1 MKNIIFVILCLWAYH
16 SCAEECVDFNHEAC
30 QLMLHQN
37 ATLCHDR
44 HYALRYCQKSC
55 DLECYNCDT
64 SIITESQC
72 TETSLCRI
80 GEYCMTAKLASTT
93 DGHSH
98 YYKLGC
104 ATKKTCDGSGLFV
117 LGRRSMLTRNIDI
130 SCCGTD
136 RCNFPFAETTTMVFK
151 IPTHPATATSET
163 TFSTT
168 HTEPLSATSS
178 QTTPTT
184 ITSSPTTTTTPTTS
198 KATTISTTTIKVT
211 TPPTTTTSTA
221 TTTTYIQT
229 AATTT
234 SSPATLSPEL
244 MQFCQ
249 IRDSFSC
256 PTEQSN
262 PQCGSDGVLYN
273 NLCLY
278 NLALC
283 DNPSISHA
291 AMDACNQP

>member
-55 DLECYNCDT
+55 GICHLECYNCDT

-117 LGRRSMLTRNIDI
+117 LGRRK
-130 SCCGTD
+130 
-136 RCNFPFAETTTMVFK
+136 TTTMVFK

-273 NLCLY
+273 N
-278 NLALC
+278 
-283 DNPSISHA
+283 
-291 AMDACNQP
+291 